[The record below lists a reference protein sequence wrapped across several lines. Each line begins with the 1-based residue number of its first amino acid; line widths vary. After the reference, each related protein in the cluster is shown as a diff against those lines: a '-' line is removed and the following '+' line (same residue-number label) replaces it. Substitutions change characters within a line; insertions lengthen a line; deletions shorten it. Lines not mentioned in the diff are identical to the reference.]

1 MIYLPGLV
9 YLWLCGWNQHLR
21 SKGHHLSLLGFGF
34 LHWNMDLF
42 MVCTHVV
49 GQPAH
54 SHSVSCTDS
63 SRVTGRSTTSH
74 LTAHSSEITALQ
86 STVNSCYKH
95 NKRIFE
101 IFTRRKYMLNS
112 LLSFSTMYDFF
123 FLSRQTHYRDSL
135 AAWCSGQS
143 FWKCSTD
150 PQTRQQPPACK
161 PKHRKVNI

>member
-9 YLWLCGWNQHLR
+9 YLWLCGWNQHLG